1 MTLAERYQLFIL
13 DLDGVLY
20 RGSEPIRDAVQTV
33 QRLQSSGKPVFYL
46 TNNSGLTREQYVE
59 RLRTMGISTEPSH
72 FMTSAW
78 ATTQYVL
85 SQYDKAKVFVVGE
98 PGLQSELRN
107 SGIQTIENPDEQPVD
122 CVVVGI
128 DRSFSYERLRQAQ
141 WAILDG
147 AAFIATNSD
156 STYPAENDR
165 LLPGAGTIVA
175 AIQTATG
182 VEPFVVGKPNTWMLE
197 RLLQRNGHSAQEALL
212 IGDRL
217 DTDIAIA
224 KRAGVPSALVLTGI
238 STLDDLQTAPSE
250 QQPDYVLTSL
260 LEMMEKQGWE

>member
-46 TNNSGLTREQYVE
+46 TNNSGLTREQYAE
-59 RLRTMGISTEPSH
+59 RLRTMGIAAEPSH

-85 SQYDKAKVFVVGE
+85 SQYDRAKVFVVGE

-107 SGIQTIENPDEQPVD
+107 SGIQTIENPDEQSVD
-122 CVVVGI
+122 CVIVGI

-197 RLLQRNGHSAQEALL
+197 LLLQRNGRSPQEALL

-260 LEMMEKQGWE
+260 LEMMEKQG

>member
-1 MTLAERYQLFIL
+1 MTLAEQHQLLIL

-20 RGSEPIRDAVQTV
+20 RGSEPIAEAVQTV
-33 QRLQSSGKPVFYL
+33 LRLPSLGKPVFYL

-59 RLRTMGISTEPSH
+59 RLQAMGIPAEPSH

-85 SQYDKAKVFVVGE
+85 SQYGRVNVFVVGE
-98 PGLQSELRN
+98 PGLQRELQN
-107 SGIQTIENPDEQPVD
+107 AGIQTIENPDEQPVD

-141 WAILDG
+141 WAVLGG
-147 AAFIATNSD
+147 AAFIATNAD

-175 AIQTATG
+175 AIRTASGT
-182 VEPFVVGKPNTWMLE
+182 EPFVVGKPNTWMLE
-197 RLLQRNGHSAQEALL
+197 LLLQRNGYAAQDALL

-217 DTDIAIA
+217 DTDIALA
-224 KRAGVPSALVLTGI
+224 KRAGMPCALVLTGI
-238 STLDDLQTAPSE
+238 STRADLQIAPPE
-250 QQPDYVLTSL
+250 QQPDWVLSSL
-260 LEMMEKQGWE
+260 VELFEDRKTL

>member
-20 RGSEPIRDAVQTV
+20 RGSEPITDAVQTV
-33 QRLQSSGKPVFYL
+33 LRLQSSGKPVFYL

-59 RLRTMGISTEPSH
+59 RLRAMGIPSETSY

-78 ATTQYVL
+78 AATQYVL
-85 SQYDKAKVFVVGE
+85 SQYGKARVFVVGE

-107 SGIQTIENPDEQPVD
+107 AGIQTIENPDEQPVD
-122 CVVVGI
+122 CVIVGI

-147 AAFIATNSD
+147 AAFIATNRD
-156 STYPAENDR
+156 STYPAENNR

-197 RLLQRNGHSAQEALL
+197 LLLQRGEYSAQDALL
-212 IGDRL
+212 VGDRL

-224 KRAGVPSALVLTGI
+224 KRLSMPSALVLTGI
-238 STLDDLQTAPSE
+238 STQDHLQAAPPE
-250 QQPDYVLTSL
+250 QQPDWVLVSL
-260 LEMMEKQGWE
+260 AQILEDVCGQ

>member
-46 TNNSGLTREQYVE
+46 TNNSGLTREQYAE
-59 RLRTMGISTEPSH
+59 RLRTMGVAAEPSH

-85 SQYDKAKVFVVGE
+85 SQYDRAKVFVVGE

-107 SGIQTIENPDEQPVD
+107 SEIQTIENPDEQSVD
-122 CVVVGI
+122 CVIVGI

-197 RLLQRNGHSAQEALL
+197 LLLQRNGHSPQEALL

-260 LEMMEKQGWE
+260 LEMMEKQG